1 MNLVRNLN
9 YANRKNPIWQHA
21 NQRAN
26 RYLNNLL
33 LKEVLKMLPVMLLFK
48 FRQYQKLVL
57 GAVIALLFLLLL
69 FAHQKGFAQTDSAAY
84 YKKLAYENKHY
95 PRNNV
100 QINLSSLALQNYNFG
115 YERSLGRKSTF
126 MASYRYMPLSNV
138 NDISLVKT
146 VVEKYLA
153 SEDALKKDL
162 ANLSTSNKTFT
173 GEFRF
178 YGGKHPG
185 ARGFYL
191 SLYGRYTDMQVNYNY
206 NFMAANNQKYLIPL
220 KNNLKG
226 FGGGL
231 MLGSKWLI
239 AKRVTFDWYII
250 GGHYGKLTGDRAG
263 VMNLNTLSA
272 TDKNNLKSNL
282 ESDFTVSNQKY
293 VTATVDNTGVTTKVD
308 GPFIGLRGLGF
319 SLGIAF

>member
-1 MNLVRNLN
+1 MKTEFNLN
-9 YANRKNPIWQHA
+9 KPQPRNHNWIQFDGQAK
-21 NQRAN
+21 
-26 RYLNNLL
+26 RYLNKLL
-33 LKEVLKMLPVMLLFK
+33 LKEVLKMLPVLLLYK
-48 FRQYQKLVL
+48 MRQYQKL
-57 GAVIALLFLLLL
+57 GFATVIALLFLLL
-69 FAHQKGFAQTDSAAY
+69 FALEKGYAQTNSARS
-84 YKKLAYENKHY
+84 KKLAYENKHY

-100 QINLSSLALQNYNFG
+100 QINLSSLALKNYNFS
-115 YERSLGRKSTF
+115 YERSLSRKVTF
-126 MASYRYMPLSNV
+126 VAGYRFMPLSTV
-138 NDISLVKT
+138 GDISLVKT
-146 VVEKYLA
+146 VADKYL
-153 SEDALKKDL
+153 SDEDNLKNDL
-162 ANLSTSNKTFT
+162 SNVSTGNKTYT

-206 NFMAANNQKYLIPL
+206 NFTAANNQKYLIPL

-239 AKRVTFDWYII
+239 AKRVTFDWYVI
-250 GGHYGKLTGDRAG
+250 GGHYGKLTGDGAG
-263 VMNLNTLSA
+263 VMNLSSLSA
-272 TDKNNLKSNL
+272 TDKSNLKSNL
-282 ESDFTVSNQKY
+282 ESDFTLSNQKY
-293 VTATVDNTGVTTKVD
+293 VTATVDNAGVKTKVD